1 MGEVNS
7 RIDDRSDTDVDGR
20 GERDSALNTSEPEDT
35 VIRADCETERNSDSE
50 LHLDGEDDK
59 PDTLYRDGI
68 DIEDDYDTLA
78 GTDGSSATI
87 P

>member
-1 MGEVNS
+1 MGNDNS
-7 RIDDRSDTDVDGR
+7 PADDRSTSDGA
-20 GERDSALNTSEPEDT
+20 G
-35 VIRADCETERNSDSE
+35 
-50 LHLDGEDDK
+50 DGK

-68 DIEDDYDTLA
+68 DLEEDFDTLA

>member
-1 MGEVNS
+1 MGNVNS
-7 RIDDRSDTDVDGR
+7 PTDDRSTNDSDGGGEQGHASTGLEQKDTAIGADCKT
-20 GERDSALNTSEPEDT
+20 ERDSE
-35 VIRADCETERNSDSE
+35 SE
-50 LHLDGEDDK
+50 LRLDGEDVK

-68 DIEDDYDTLA
+68 DVEEDFDTLA